1 MSNVYKYSS
10 EGISAISKIE
20 VGNTDLSLA
29 LKEIDKALDI
39 TISECWS
46 KECWSKECGKVT
58 KDLLTL
64 SQELHKQLLDV
75 LNDSLPQYKKLE
87 QYHNKFIG
95 ENDTLYK
102 WRNEC

>member
-20 VGNTDLSLA
+20 AGNTDLSLA

-46 KECWSKECGKVT
+46 KECGKVT

-64 SQELHKQLLDV
+64 SHELRKQLLDV
-75 LNDSLPQYKKLE
+75 LYDSLQRYKKLE